1 LNQAGS
7 AAILYYLGGYL
18 FTVLA
23 AFTVICVV
31 VRRGEVEDVTA
42 LAGLNQRSPLLAT
55 AMTLAMVSLAGI
67 PPLAGF
73 FGKFLLLKAVLSQ
86 GNLQP
91 AYYWL
96 AGVAIV
102 GVVISLYYYFGIIR
116 AIYWSKNPTDLSP
129 IPISLPMKISLCAC
143 MAGMFYLGVFPN
155 LAVNLAS
162 EAVRVLRI

>member
-1 LNQAGS
+1 MLGRRSSASLGRSNAGS
-7 AAILYYLGGYL
+7 STTRLIPHVPSSWASGEFPPGVGRLS
-18 FTVLA
+18 VRH
-23 AFTVICVV
+23 AF
-31 VRRGEVEDVTA
+31 
-42 LAGLNQRSPLLAT
+42 PKLL
-55 AMTLAMVSLAGI
+55 VSLAGV

-86 GNLQP
+86 GSSQP

-129 IPISLPMKISLCAC
+129 ILISLPMKVSLYTC